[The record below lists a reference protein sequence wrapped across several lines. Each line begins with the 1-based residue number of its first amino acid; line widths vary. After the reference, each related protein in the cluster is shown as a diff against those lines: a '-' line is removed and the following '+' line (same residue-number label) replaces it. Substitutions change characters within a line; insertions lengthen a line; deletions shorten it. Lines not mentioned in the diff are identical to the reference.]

1 MKKKAKRLISALLAA
16 TVVLGVGVGAT
27 GCGKSKKEE
36 SGLYVRR
43 DGKKYDSSKTQ
54 INVYLYKAGYG
65 EDWIYDYEEAFEKAY
80 ANVSLEEGKQG
91 VQVWHAGDMSS
102 WTTTNMNQSPY
113 DIFFFENENY
123 YNFLDGTLEDLTD
136 IVKTTLPGESRTIE
150 DKLTDQQ
157 QNYFAVKQNG
167 DTTGKYY
174 ALPHYYGTYGIVYN
188 VDLFDKMGYYFDENG
203 EIIGEDNTTA
213 VKSLG
218 PDGKTGYDEK
228 TNIDY
233 SLDDGLPATYDQ
245 FYELC
250 AYIKTV
256 TGQTPLCW
264 PGKYY
269 EHHLL
274 NLYDN
279 LVAGYEG
286 IDQMMLNYGFNE
298 GVETPVK
305 ATDLIEVDGNGNV
318 TELPETEITTANG
331 YELARQAGKYYA
343 YEFLSE
349 IMKQSNGWYN
359 KKAYTISYTHTDNQ
373 RDYLKYGTR
382 LSKEKKTT
390 AMLVDGPWWQTE
402 AKAAFEN
409 MVKNGGNEYSANSRK
424 FGWMPLPHADE
435 SKVGE
440 KPVYS
445 DYLKTFVCMKS
456 GLGTRKRAAEEFIK
470 FISTDEQLVA
480 FTKSTGTL
488 RGYKY
493 DIEPSDMTDMSYFTK
508 SVINYVKGADVIYK
522 FSGGKFYNAN
532 NDKLKYDIV
541 YQTTISGSVYKNPAK
556 VIREKKTSAATWFN
570 EYYKSLRGNLNWK

>member
-16 TVVLGVGVGAT
+16 TVVLGVGVGAS

-233 SLDDGLPATYDQ
+233 SLDDGLPATYEQ
-245 FYELC
+245 FYDLC

-349 IMKQSNGWYN
+349 IMKQGNGWYN

-373 RDYLKYGTR
+373 RDYLMYGTR

-435 SKVGE
+435 NKVGE

-456 GLGTRKRAAEEFIK
+456 GMGTRKRAAEEFIK

-493 DIEPSDMTDMSYFTK
+493 DIERSDMTDMS
-508 SVINYVKGADVIYK
+508 
-522 FSGGKFYNAN
+522 
-532 NDKLKYDIV
+532 
-541 YQTTISGSVYKNPAK
+541 
-556 VIREKKTSAATWFN
+556 
-570 EYYKSLRGNLNWK
+570 

>member
-16 TVVLGVGVGAT
+16 TVVLGVGVGAF

-65 EDWIYDYEEAFEKAY
+65 EDWIYDYEAAFEEAY
-80 ANVSLEEGKQG
+80 KDRSFEEGKTG
-91 VQVWHAGDMSS
+91 VQVWHAGDMTS
-102 WTTTNMNQSPY
+102 WTTTKMNQSQY

-123 YNFLDGTLEDLTD
+123 YKYLDGMLEDLTD
-136 IVKTTLPGESRTIE
+136 IVRSTLPGESRTIE
-150 DKLTDQQ
+150 DKLTEQQ
-157 QNYFAVKQNG
+157 QNYFAVKTNG

-188 VDLFDKMGYYFDENG
+188 VDLFDEKGYYFDENG
-203 EIIGEDNTTA
+203 DIIGEDNPTA

-218 PDGKTGYDEK
+218 PDGRTGYDETTK
-228 TNIDY
+228 IDY
-233 SLDDGLPATYDQ
+233 SLDDGLPATYEQ
-245 FYELC
+245 FYDLC

-256 TGQTPLCW
+256 RGQTPLCW

-286 IDQMMLNYGFNE
+286 IEQMMLNYGFNE
-298 GVETPVK
+298 GVENPVK
-305 ATDLIEVDGNGNV
+305 AKNLITVDSKGNV

-349 IMKQSNGWYN
+349 IMKQGNGWYN
-359 KKAYTISYTHTDNQ
+359 KKAYTGSYTHTDNQ
-373 RDYLKYGTR
+373 RDYLMYGTK

-402 AKAAFEN
+402 AKATFEN
-409 MVKNGGNEYSANSRK
+409 MVKSGSEYSATSRK
-424 FGWMPLPHADE
+424 FGWMPLPHATED
-435 SKVGE
+435 KVGE
-440 KPVYS
+440 TPVYS

-456 GLGTRKRAAEEFIK
+456 GLGTRKGAAEEFIK

-493 DIEPSDMTDMSYFTK
+493 DIDPSDMTDMSYFTK
-508 SVINYVKGADVIYK
+508 SVVNYVKSADVIYK
-522 FSGGKFYNAN
+522 FSGGSFYNAN
-532 NDKLKYDIV
+532 DDKLKYDTV
-541 YQTTISGSVYKNPAK
+541 YQATISGSVYKNPAK

-570 EYYKSLRGNLNWK
+570 EYYKSLKGNLNWK

>member
-1 MKKKAKRLISALLAA
+1 
-16 TVVLGVGVGAT
+16 
-27 GCGKSKKEE
+27 
-36 SGLYVRR
+36 
-43 DGKKYDSSKTQ
+43 
-54 INVYLYKAGYG
+54 
-65 EDWIYDYEEAFEKAY
+65 
-80 ANVSLEEGKQG
+80 
-91 VQVWHAGDMSS
+91 
-102 WTTTNMNQSPY
+102 
-113 DIFFFENENY
+113 
-123 YNFLDGTLEDLTD
+123 
-136 IVKTTLPGESRTIE
+136 
-150 DKLTDQQ
+150 
-157 QNYFAVKQNG
+157 
-167 DTTGKYY
+167 
-174 ALPHYYGTYGIVYN
+174 
-188 VDLFDKMGYYFDENG
+188 
-203 EIIGEDNTTA
+203 
-213 VKSLG
+213 
-218 PDGKTGYDEK
+218 
-228 TNIDY
+228 
-233 SLDDGLPATYDQ
+233 
-245 FYELC
+245 
-250 AYIKTV
+250 
-256 TGQTPLCW
+256 
-264 PGKYY
+264 
-269 EHHLL
+269 
-274 NLYDN
+274 
-279 LVAGYEG
+279 
-286 IDQMMLNYGFNE
+286 MMLNYGFNE
-298 GVETPVK
+298 GVKTPVK
-305 ATDLIEVDGNGNV
+305 ATDLIEVDRNGNV

-373 RDYLKYGTR
+373 RDYLMYGTR

-435 SKVGE
+435 NKVGE

-570 EYYKSLRGNLNWK
+570 EYYKSLRDNLNWK